1 MINIIKV
8 DVAEHWTRASVMLA
22 DAINLSNGRHT
33 LETTYNN
40 LKKGVM
46 RLYAVYFKEKL
57 KSYFVTQ
64 ITIYPA
70 KSVYGII
77 FCGGKEVI
85 RHIKKIETFF
95 KNEAV
100 LNGCRGLEIIGRNG
114 WEKVIDNMPSLDF
127 EAKGVFY
134 EMDT

>member
-1 MINIIKV
+1 MIKIEKV
-8 DVAEHWTRASVMLA
+8 DVAEHWTKASVMLK
-22 DAINLSNGRHT
+22 DAIDLSNGRHT
-33 LETTYNN
+33 IETTYNN

-46 RLYAVYFKEKL
+46 RLYAVYVKDKI

-64 ITIYPA
+64 ITVYPA

-85 RHIKKIETFF
+85 RHIKKIEAFF

-114 WEKVIDNMPSLDF
+114 WERIIDNIPSLEF
-127 EAKGVFY
+127 QAKGVFY

>member
-46 RLYAVYFKEKL
+46 R
-57 KSYFVTQ
+57 
-64 ITIYPA
+64 
-70 KSVYGII
+70 
-77 FCGGKEVI
+77 
-85 RHIKKIETFF
+85 
-95 KNEAV
+95 
-100 LNGCRGLEIIGRNG
+100 
-114 WEKVIDNMPSLDF
+114 
-127 EAKGVFY
+127 
-134 EMDT
+134 